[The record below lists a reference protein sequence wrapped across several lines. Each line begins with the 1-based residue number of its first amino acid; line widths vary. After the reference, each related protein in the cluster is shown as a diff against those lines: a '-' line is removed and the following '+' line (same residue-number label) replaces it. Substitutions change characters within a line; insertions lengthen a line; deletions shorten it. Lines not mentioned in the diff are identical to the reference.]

1 MESQKR
7 KFEKI
12 MKQNKTNEEK
22 TSIIF
27 NELSLLRQT
36 STTAAI
42 HAYKNF
48 LSIEDADKLM
58 RARYISNDENI
69 FKISQIHTIEKETST
84 DVINWVTTTLS
95 YFSNEINEFLV
106 MRNKFVKSL
115 MNSSFSEAAKLL
127 DEIEHKFGKTFWSL
141 TNKMILVYFKKDLAE
156 FNRISKEMQL
166 LEHSYSKSRIG
177 YEVVRCNRNI
187 SAERY
192 VFSIGKMIEEVRLDG
207 VFHAIDTICYRHL
220 FDPSANYESIINIY
234 KNDYDIRII
243 DQYISYLRFVLYLKN
258 CNLLSDESESTLE
271 QLTLIIDD
279 KELKNLVSNMRNF
292 NGNRINEGQVL
303 YQKIIMLYLEE
314 SYEEVVNL
322 CERTLVEEPNLSV
335 IYIPYAKSLIQLGK
349 YCSFNNVL
357 GEVINLIINIT
368 LDNDTENSLA
378 QLMKI
383 SQVLNDYNWSFILN
397 CVLASYNGEGDSNT
411 HKKYSFVDLCS
422 LNNNIM
428 DLDEL
433 SKDIINNESIPEWRK
448 NKYTADHLYHLTE
461 YEQALK
467 YYKMLNSRDESYA
480 RSKIIQCYYK
490 LGNTDKANE
499 IMATELLKETN
510 PKTLPIKIIVNDII
524 KNLTFTTDN
533 NKLLNSAIIL
543 HYYNQ
548 YISNDYTQ
556 PLSDICENYFNNLG
570 IFEHH
575 EIKFE
580 NPNIN
585 TFLLERILNLEVLDG
600 MSTFFNTDSEVLLFR
615 VSINRILLSNLASY
629 NIEKRNFIF
638 EEARSLLNKIVINL
652 CSHEAGAGRIYIDKT
667 SIRNKINDEVKNDLD
682 ILKKYEERDLSYQIQ
697 DADEESD
704 ALFYSSDNEFFNG
717 VMALLYK
724 ITNAYTLDKL
734 YGLDQSLNMGI
745 RHGGF
750 VNLLWAPLKR
760 NNISAKKH
768 DENKFSPN
776 PVWRTDFGYFK
787 DSILDG
793 IDNALVEFNKKA
805 NAIINQA
812 KNKVHIDTGE
822 FGYNSKLF
830 EFSLEPDYQASVAS
844 RIDSLS
850 AETLIDDVF
859 LYLDKQTNEKM
870 AIARGE
876 FVDSIEKDMFEEIKN
891 LKDKLESDGLDVIAI
906 QRAVS
911 KSKDEL
917 KESFI
922 QLRTWFD
929 WAKQTKTN
937 FDLNVALKK
946 AESAASQYYPWLKF
960 NLSGYNNSTSNFLG
974 QYFTDTVMILTLI
987 IDNALKH
994 SNPRDNYH
1002 ITYNINEHNNS
1013 LQLSFTNTLDF
1024 DLQEEQ
1030 CKKIVQINEDLAE
1043 NRIDNST
1050 KDNGSGIYKVKK
1062 IITHHLK
1069 VENKV
1074 TVVYSN
1080 KKFEVLI
1087 IIEDI
1092 EPIKEK

>member
-271 QLTLIIDD
+271 QLNLIIDD

-383 SQVLNDYNWSFILN
+383 SQVLNDYNW
-397 CVLASYNGEGDSNT
+397 
-411 HKKYSFVDLCS
+411 
-422 LNNNIM
+422 
-428 DLDEL
+428 
-433 SKDIINNESIPEWRK
+433 
-448 NKYTADHLYHLTE
+448 
-461 YEQALK
+461 
-467 YYKMLNSRDESYA
+467 
-480 RSKIIQCYYK
+480 
-490 LGNTDKANE
+490 
-499 IMATELLKETN
+499 
-510 PKTLPIKIIVNDII
+510 
-524 KNLTFTTDN
+524 
-533 NKLLNSAIIL
+533 
-543 HYYNQ
+543 
-548 YISNDYTQ
+548 
-556 PLSDICENYFNNLG
+556 
-570 IFEHH
+570 
-575 EIKFE
+575 
-580 NPNIN
+580 
-585 TFLLERILNLEVLDG
+585 
-600 MSTFFNTDSEVLLFR
+600 
-615 VSINRILLSNLASY
+615 
-629 NIEKRNFIF
+629 
-638 EEARSLLNKIVINL
+638 
-652 CSHEAGAGRIYIDKT
+652 
-667 SIRNKINDEVKNDLD
+667 
-682 ILKKYEERDLSYQIQ
+682 
-697 DADEESD
+697 
-704 ALFYSSDNEFFNG
+704 
-717 VMALLYK
+717 
-724 ITNAYTLDKL
+724 
-734 YGLDQSLNMGI
+734 
-745 RHGGF
+745 
-750 VNLLWAPLKR
+750 
-760 NNISAKKH
+760 
-768 DENKFSPN
+768 
-776 PVWRTDFGYFK
+776 
-787 DSILDG
+787 
-793 IDNALVEFNKKA
+793 
-805 NAIINQA
+805 
-812 KNKVHIDTGE
+812 
-822 FGYNSKLF
+822 
-830 EFSLEPDYQASVAS
+830 
-844 RIDSLS
+844 
-850 AETLIDDVF
+850 
-859 LYLDKQTNEKM
+859 
-870 AIARGE
+870 
-876 FVDSIEKDMFEEIKN
+876 
-891 LKDKLESDGLDVIAI
+891 
-906 QRAVS
+906 
-911 KSKDEL
+911 
-917 KESFI
+917 
-922 QLRTWFD
+922 
-929 WAKQTKTN
+929 
-937 FDLNVALKK
+937 
-946 AESAASQYYPWLKF
+946 
-960 NLSGYNNSTSNFLG
+960 
-974 QYFTDTVMILTLI
+974 
-987 IDNALKH
+987 
-994 SNPRDNYH
+994 
-1002 ITYNINEHNNS
+1002 
-1013 LQLSFTNTLDF
+1013 
-1024 DLQEEQ
+1024 
-1030 CKKIVQINEDLAE
+1030 
-1043 NRIDNST
+1043 
-1050 KDNGSGIYKVKK
+1050 
-1062 IITHHLK
+1062 
-1069 VENKV
+1069 
-1074 TVVYSN
+1074 
-1080 KKFEVLI
+1080 
-1087 IIEDI
+1087 
-1092 EPIKEK
+1092 